1 MRKFTGIDLLDS
13 LERIMK
19 KNTLSYQGDFSYDR
33 KELEEVAAK
42 ADALPFRERTY
53 LWMSRR
59 CGTWCLKERRVY
71 LMETAAYNIWT
82 YYGDG
87 RIERI
92 LAYAV
97 EVTGLEDGKV
107 IGNLYPLDYR
117 EHVEYVRKVSVPVE
131 KVRVV
136 YENGEYYQE
145 VDERIRKEEHKI
157 FGKFLYSEYVPSDSA
172 ALETVLRQEER
183 KREKMRCGKIENHIR
198 NIRKNVA

>member
-1 MRKFTGIDLLDS
+1 MPKFMGIDLLES

-19 KNTLSYQGDFSYDR
+19 KNTLSYQEDFTYDR
-33 KELEEVAAK
+33 KELEEVTAG
-42 ADALPFRERTY
+42 ADALPLRERTY

-71 LMETAAYNIWT
+71 LKETAAYNIWT
-82 YYGDG
+82 YYGDW
-87 RIERI
+87 RSERI

-97 EVTGLEDGKV
+97 EVTGLEGGKV

-136 YENGEYYQE
+136 YEKGAYFQDGDKHIYEG
-145 VDERIRKEEHKI
+145 EHKL
-157 FGKFLYSEYVPSDSA
+157 FGKFLYSEYVPNDSG
-172 ALETVLRQEER
+172 ALENVLRQEEW
-183 KREKMRCGKIENHIR
+183 KRMKMRCGKVENHIR
-198 NIRKNVA
+198 NIRKSAA

>member
-1 MRKFTGIDLLDS
+1 MPKFMGIDLLDS

-42 ADALPFRERTY
+42 ADALPLRERTY

-59 CGTWCLKERRVY
+59 CGTWCLKEGRVF
-71 LMETAAYNIWT
+71 LKPTAAHHIWT

-87 RIERI
+87 KSERI

-117 EHVEYVRKVSVPVE
+117 EHVELVKRRSVPADQ
-131 KVRVV
+131 VRVV
-136 YENGEYYQE
+136 HEKGAYFQD
-145 VDERIRKEEHKI
+145 VDKRVHKGGHKL
-157 FGKFLYSEYVPSDSA
+157 FDKFLYSEYVPNDSG
-172 ALETVLRQEER
+172 ALETVLRQEEW
-183 KREKMRCGKIENHIR
+183 KRMNMRCGKVENHIR
-198 NIRKNVA
+198 NIRKSAA